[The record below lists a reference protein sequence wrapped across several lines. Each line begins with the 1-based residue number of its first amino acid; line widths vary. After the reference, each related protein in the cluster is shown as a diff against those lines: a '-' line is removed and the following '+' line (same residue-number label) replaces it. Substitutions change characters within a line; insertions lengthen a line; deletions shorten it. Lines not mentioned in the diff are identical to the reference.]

1 MSGEI
6 LLVDDDEDDAFLF
19 ELAVKEAGVPDPIK
33 AVLNGEEAL
42 ELLLARRM
50 SPVLTVL
57 DIKMPGVDGLE
68 VLRRIRA
75 DPGLRDAEVVV
86 LTGSDLA
93 EDRAEAERLGCR
105 LFLTKPSSLAGYAE
119 LAGGIKELLTGRDG
133 APHNQ

>member
-119 LAGGIKELLTGRDG
+119 LAGRIKELLTGRDG